1 MHIRPKLRYTFFMP
15 ADLLSQTLFGQYRA
29 EAFATST
36 PQGELYRAWDL
47 RSSRHIG
54 LTLLPL
60 ETIGSP
66 EAFKQLDAR
75 AEPLKK
81 LRHPG
86 LLTFYGLAQDEKNT
100 CLLEAWVDGPSLRD
114 VLLSSPGQP
123 LGVPEILTYAKA
135 LAAALGCL
143 HDQGF
148 VHAGLCPERIHI
160 NQDGR
165 IQVSGLGSAR
175 RSGEVDFQPARHPYA
190 APEQVRA
197 SRLSPAADI
206 YALAAILFE
215 LLTGQPP
222 ADELTSPRKLNPE
235 IPDFLARLVL
245 QGLSKRPMD
254 RFSSPEEF
262 FLTLCMAAGLPA
274 ESIAERAA
282 REQTPVTGHLLRT
295 WHYLPPPLEVVSA
308 PIPLRPLE
316 KILTAS
322 GAPPRRKI
330 EFTRFIRPA
339 LIILLLAGAAY
350 ALWLVQP
357 QMPAITVPSQ
367 PTTLDSPAAST
378 LPTAAPMLTL
388 PPAPTGETSE
398 THGGSIVFTCS
409 RGDFNQV
416 CMVRADGQ
424 NLQLLTNTTFSHN
437 YYPAF
442 APGGQMVVFASN
454 RNGTFD
460 LYLLI
465 LESGNLSRLTNRI
478 GNVLSP
484 SFSPD
489 GQKVVFANRAGEG
502 PTSIWVIDK
511 GGANPKLLYPALN
524 NVVAVAWSPEGG
536 TIAYAMSVD
545 QPNEYQIF
553 LMDADG
559 RNHRR
564 ISQGLLGIGG
574 SLAWSPDSLYL
585 LIFAGPPGDKD
596 IYRIEVATG
605 NYLRL
610 TSGGGNTAASYS
622 PDGNQIVFNS
632 LRNDEQAD
640 LYIMNADGSNL
651 RQLTTHPE
659 PDWQPRWEK

>member
-1 MHIRPKLRYTFFMP
+1 MP
-15 ADLLSQTLFGQYRA
+15 GELLTHTLFGRYRA
-29 EAFATST
+29 EAFAAST

-47 RSSRHIG
+47 HGSRHVG
-54 LTLLPL
+54 LTLLPP
-60 ETIGSP
+60 EAVAHP

-75 AEPLKK
+75 VIPLKK
-81 LRHPG
+81 IRHAG
-86 LLTFYGLAQDEKNT
+86 LLPFYGLAQDEKNT
-100 CLLEAWVDGPSLRD
+100 CLLEGWVDGPSLRD
-114 VLLSSPGQP
+114 VLLSCPGQP
-123 LGVPEILTYAKA
+123 LSVTETLAYAKA
-135 LAAALGCL
+135 ISATLDFL
-143 HDQGF
+143 HLQGY
-148 VHAGLCPERIHI
+148 VHAGVCPERVHI
-160 NQDGR
+160 DREGR
-165 IQVSGLGSAR
+165 IQLSGLGASK
-175 RSGEVDFQPARHPYA
+175 RSGEIDFQPAGHPYA
-190 APEQVRA
+190 APEQVRPA
-197 SRLSPAADI
+197 RLSPAADI
-206 YALAAILFE
+206 YALAALLFE

-222 ADELTSPRKLNPE
+222 VDELTNPRKLNPE

-245 QGLSKRPMD
+245 QGLSRLPID
-254 RFSSPEEF
+254 RFASAGEF
-262 FLTLCMAAGLPA
+262 FLTLCMAAGLQA
-274 ESIAERAA
+274 ESVPERAA
-282 REQTPVTGHLLRT
+282 HEQTPVTGHLLHT
-295 WHYLPPPLEVVSA
+295 WHYLPPPLEVTSA

-316 KILTAS
+316 KVLTAS
-322 GAPPRRKI
+322 GAAPRQKI
-330 EFTRFIRPA
+330 DYARFIRPG
-339 LIILLLAGAAY
+339 LGLLLLTGAGL

-357 QMPAITVPSQ
+357 QTPSVTVTPQ
-367 PTTLDSPAAST
+367 ATTLDSPANAIH
-378 LPTAAPMLTL
+378 PAAEPAL
-388 PPAPTGETSE
+388 PPRPTPAQGGTSE
-398 THGGSIVFTCS
+398 AHGGTIVFTCS
-409 RGDFNQV
+409 RGDFNQI
-416 CMVRADGQ
+416 CMIRADGQ
-424 NLQLLTNTTFSHN
+424 NLQLLTNTAFAHN

-465 LESGNLSRLTNRI
+465 LESGSLSQLTNRI

-524 NVVAVAWSPEGG
+524 NVVAVAWSPDGA

-545 QPNEYQIF
+545 QPNEFQIF

-574 SLAWSPDSLYL
+574 SLAWSPDSRFL

-610 TSGGGNTAASYS
+610 TSGGNNTAASYS
-622 PDGNQIVFNS
+622 PDGAQIVFNS
-632 LRNDEQAD
+632 LRNDGQAD
-640 LYIMNADGSNL
+640 LYTMNADGSNL